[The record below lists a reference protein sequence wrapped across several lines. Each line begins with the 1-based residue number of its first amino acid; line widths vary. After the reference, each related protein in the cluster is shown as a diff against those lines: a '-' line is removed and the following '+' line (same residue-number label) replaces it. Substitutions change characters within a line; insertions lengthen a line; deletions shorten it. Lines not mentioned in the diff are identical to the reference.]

1 MPIFKFTLVFGVVL
15 PLSLLLLFVMLPS
28 LTPLVGFGQTAVN
41 FTSNNE
47 QTAVNFTSNN
57 EQTTGSSFPKP
68 VEGIY
73 IDNITGLKV
82 TFPSGWNGFES
93 VGDNNVKTAT
103 VSKKPSLSFSKNLW
117 ENSPPYI
124 FVEISPKGMMFN
136 SGQPTHYGNVIN
148 YGKLDTTKYCNL
160 LSSNNVTIDSA
171 PGKEINYIC
180 PFPFYPSV
188 KEEVKAIAIEKD
200 QTNFAIEYLAIS
212 EANYNNYLP
221 EFENMIQSIQFLQ

>member
-1 MPIFKFTLVFGVVL
+1 MPILKFTLVFGVVL

-28 LTPLVGFGQTAVN
+28 LTPLVGFGQPAAN
-41 FTSNNE
+41 FTSGNE
-47 QTAVNFTSNN
+47 Q
-57 EQTTGSSFPKP
+57 TGSSFPKP

-73 IDNITGLKV
+73 IDNISGLKV

-103 VSKKPSLSFSKNLW
+103 VSKKPSISLSKNLW

-124 FVEISPKGMMFN
+124 FVEISPKGMMLN

-188 KEEVKAIAIEKD
+188 KEEVKAIAIEKG
-200 QTNFAIEYLAIS
+200 QTNIAIEYLVIS
-212 EANYNNYLP
+212 EANYNKLLAR
-221 EFENMIQSIQFLQ
+221 I